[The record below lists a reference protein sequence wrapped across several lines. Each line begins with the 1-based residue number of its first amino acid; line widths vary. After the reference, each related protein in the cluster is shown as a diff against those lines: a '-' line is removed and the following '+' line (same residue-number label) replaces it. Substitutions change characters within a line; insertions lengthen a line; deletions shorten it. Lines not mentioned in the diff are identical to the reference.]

1 MSENDLYNKSRGL
14 HLQPPLNCSFVHP
27 KWVPQMGDNAEV
39 LRGIRKKAGVS
50 YPVLTPNLK
59 GFESALKA
67 GAEEVAVFGAAS
79 ESFSQK
85 NTNCSTAESI
95 ERFRL
100 VLDAAKKANV
110 KVRGYVSTVVGCP
123 YEGAISPKAVVKVS
137 EALLE
142 LGCYEISLGD
152 TIGVGTPGTFRRL
165 LDEVTK
171 AIPVDRL
178 AVHCHDTYGQALA
191 NILTSLEYGINVVDA
206 SVSGLGGCPYARG
219 ASGNAATEDVV
230 YMLHGMGVQTGVD
243 LEQLIDAGRFIC
255 EHLQR
260 SSESKVNRALRRI
273 KPKDGGA
280 SC

>member
-1 MSENDLYNKSRGL
+1 MA
-14 HLQPPLNCSFVHP
+14 
-27 KWVPQMGDNAEV
+27 DNSEV
-39 LRGIRKKAGVS
+39 LRGIRKVKGVS

-67 GAEEVAVFGAAS
+67 GAKEVAVFAAAS

-100 VLDAAKKANV
+100 VLEAAKVAKV

-123 YEGAISPKAVVKVS
+123 YEGPIEPKAVIRVA

-152 TIGVGTPGTFRRL
+152 TIGVGTPGSFRRL
-165 LDEVTK
+165 LDDLTK
-171 AIPVDRL
+171 VIPVEKL
-178 AVHCHDTYGQALA
+178 AVHCHDTYGQALS
-191 NILTSLEYGINVVDA
+191 NILISLDYGINVVDA

-230 YMLHGMGVQTGVD
+230 YMLHGMGLDTGVD
-243 LEQLIDAGRFIC
+243 LEKLIEAGRFIC
-255 EHLQR
+255 GHLQR
-260 SSESKVNRALRRI
+260 PSESKVNRALRRT
-273 KPKDGGA
+273 KPTDSA
-280 SC
+280 C

>member
-1 MSENDLYNKSRGL
+1 
-14 HLQPPLNCSFVHP
+14 
-27 KWVPQMGDNAEV
+27 MGDNAEV
-39 LRGIRKKAGVS
+39 LRGITKKPGVS

-59 GFESALKA
+59 GFEAALAA
-67 GAEEVAVFGAAS
+67 GAKEVAVFGAAS

-95 ERFRL
+95 ERFRQ

-123 YEGAISPKAVVKVS
+123 YEGPISPKAVVKVS

-152 TIGVGTPGTFRRL
+152 TIGVGTPGSFMKL
-165 LDEVTK
+165 LDEMTK
-171 AIPVDRL
+171 AIPVSQL
-178 AVHCHDTYGQALA
+178 AVHCHDTYGQALP
-191 NILTSLEYGINVVDA
+191 NILTSLDYGITVVDS
-206 SVSGLGGCPYARG
+206 SVSGLGGCPYAKG

-230 YMLHGMGVQTGVD
+230 YMLHGLGMDTGVD
-243 LEQLIDAGRFIC
+243 LGKLVNTGRFIC

-260 SSESKVNRALRRI
+260 PSESKVNRAVKQI
-273 KPKDGGA
+273 KHPKG
-280 SC
+280 CECC